1 MVSIQKFIE
10 EDEVMKI
17 IYGKLPYQYL
27 STMAGLKGLTAQSY
41 HGYAI
46 LKVKFIAELEQGVL
60 FSALV
65 DNNELHQYPVFT
77 GVINDIIINNRNT
90 RKVSIHNIDTT
101 KNAQKKRNRKIKNL
115 SLTERNWKQFIGR
128 RKTIVDIYRSIN

>member
-27 STMAGLKGLTAQSY
+27 STMAGLKGLAEQSY

-46 LKVKFIAELEQGVL
+46 LKVKFISELEQGVL
-60 FSALV
+60 FTALV
-65 DNNELHQYPVFT
+65 DDNELHQYPAFA
-77 GVINDIIINNRNT
+77 GVINDIIVNNRNT
-90 RKVSIHNIDTT
+90 RKVSNQNIVTT
-101 KNAQKKRNRKIKNL
+101 KNAQKKRDRKIKNL
-115 SLTERNWKQFIGR
+115 SLTERNWKQFVGR
-128 RKTIVDIYRSIN
+128 RKTIVDIYSSIN